1 MLLCI
6 WLSADAGTWIATDHW
21 SNLKGPFLLAT
32 SEESHY
38 FSDSQSSVTPDKE
51 RQVGILSNY
60 RLNFPRGHGNKKPC
74 TSQSKRLVPTINHLS
89 PVF

>member
-38 FSDSQSSVTPDKE
+38 FSDSQSSVTPGMSNGGIWMLLL
-51 RQVGILSNY
+51 RQTLYV
-60 RLNFPRGHGNKKPC
+60 K
-74 TSQSKRLVPTINHLS
+74 V
-89 PVF
+89 V